1 MCWKWRCVQI
11 FLILLFLAT
20 LPVQS
25 KIHLILAIDNSEA
38 TNKIDPNGYRW
49 ESAPLA
55 IDQLQVG
62 DGLEIINLSRP
73 HQPLVNEKILTGHF
87 SQKEQL
93 KKNLDIPSKRHSEV
107 NTKEGLQYLWDR
119 LNNPTQYRDPL
130 NPTGVI
136 VLAYHTNQL
145 DLRERNSATIE
156 AISLKKLDLQTPVDL
171 LTRVSQ
177 LLNQMHGYTVS
188 VVQPITKPQPFD
200 ASSFLVH
207 DPRIEEIQV
216 QYLFKSSE
224 ELSAIEV
231 RDALGEFVY
240 HYAESKNLK
249 LYTIPNPPLGN
260 WKVTFQNLDQVS
272 QVVSTRINDKLDLP
286 ELVFKKPEE
295 KQWPIELRVQAE
307 KSFESA
313 GIAMHLDVIY
323 ATVRLP
329 DNTDQQLQLTSVPST
344 STPSFSTVYTPLENG
359 DYYITIDPSTAYVVT
374 PPRRLVKVVPAAKP
388 DPLPFMLAVLV
399 VVGAM
404 ATGGVM
410 VLGAMRQSEQDNV
423 EFFMS
428 DDFADLELKEDD
440 ATTTSE
446 KQADAFLDP
455 KIAAPNDVE
464 EFMAND
470 AQTVATPT
478 ENMELIIN
486 TEADE
491 DIADA
496 DLEEELEDLV
506 GYDDILQLISGMHTS
521 SEDDEDDLEGN
532 NEADKIWQEL
542 NDSADDFDDFDDLS
556 DSGDDNADLILD
568 LDDEDDFD
576 NLDDLDLGLDD
587 SDVEGEKPS
596 LSDTNDDED
605 ALSPNRSDTAPIS
618 ESPTTSID
626 AKDRASNP
634 DKLASAANTLSSDL
648 EATELEELPNEEDSL
663 KLKSES
669 NKNGINDLIA
679 NQSQVEDLK
688 ELLESQESILDSN
701 DASEDDNID
710 PAEHNLALE
719 TGLEEKTN
727 NENTNLLEL
736 IDSTADQESESSL
749 LDDSDPIEK
758 LETETSDLEVPGEES
773 KQKADLVDQID
784 SEYPTDE
791 PEPSEISAHTSAPA
805 DDLSLEDTTA
815 LGDGLSLEPVPAE
828 QDADTNSTE
837 VLSQRSSPD
846 ENDSGDDSSLDSIM
860 DMVSDD
866 DNDPLAALLAETEE
880 SSGDTSLEE
889 SPAEEEFHDLV
900 EEWPELQAEKPEAD
914 AESSSV
920 DEEFEEPNFES
931 EPSANPIESVP
942 DQLENEVADHLDP
955 VDVTS
960 VPVANANQ
968 IGAQLDN
975 EPSEVSA
982 HTSAPADDLSLEDT
996 TALGDGLSLEPVPA
1010 EQDADTNSTE
1020 VLSQRSS
1027 PDENDSGDDSS
1038 LDSIMDM
1045 VSDDDNDPLAALL
1058 AETEES
1064 SGDTSLEESPA
1075 EEEFHDL
1082 VEEWPELQAEKPEA
1096 DAESSSVDEEFEEPN
1111 FESEPSANPIESVP
1125 DQLENEVADHLDPVD
1140 VTSVPVANA
1149 NQIGAQLDNEP
1160 SEVLEVME
1168 PVRLASDQQTK
1179 EAEQPDDVED
1189 EDLQNL
1195 LHQIEAISE
1204 DNSDQSAQ
1212 NPTISDQTELRSRP
1226 LPRHRSRADRRRS
1239 SNRHSAQTSESE
1251 VSMSRPREAK
1261 KEQVASTDIDEV
1273 LAAIDR
1279 LRETD

>member
-49 ESAPLA
+49 ESARLA

-73 HQPLVNEKILTGHF
+73 HQPLVNEKNLTGHF

-188 VVQPITKPQPFD
+188 VVQPITKLQPFD

-663 KLKSES
+663 KLESES
-669 NKNGINDLIA
+669 NENEINDLIA

-688 ELLESQESILDSN
+688 ELLENQESILDSN

-900 EEWPELQAEKPEAD
+900 EEWPELQAEKPE
-914 AESSSV
+914 V
-920 DEEFEEPNFES
+920 
-931 EPSANPIESVP
+931 
-942 DQLENEVADHLDP
+942 
-955 VDVTS
+955 
-960 VPVANANQ
+960 
-968 IGAQLDN
+968 
-975 EPSEVSA
+975 
-982 HTSAPADDLSLEDT
+982 
-996 TALGDGLSLEPVPA
+996 
-1010 EQDADTNSTE
+1010 
-1020 VLSQRSS
+1020 
-1027 PDENDSGDDSS
+1027 
-1038 LDSIMDM
+1038 
-1045 VSDDDNDPLAALL
+1045 
-1058 AETEES
+1058 
-1064 SGDTSLEESPA
+1064 
-1075 EEEFHDL
+1075 
-1082 VEEWPELQAEKPEA
+1082 

>member
-49 ESAPLA
+49 ESARLA

-188 VVQPITKPQPFD
+188 VVQPITKLQPFD

-404 ATGGVM
+404 ATGGVI

-478 ENMELIIN
+478 ENMELVIN

-663 KLKSES
+663 KLESES
-669 NKNGINDLIA
+669 NENEINDLIA

-791 PEPSEISAHTSAPA
+791 PEPSEVFAHTSAPA

-889 SPAEEEFHDLV
+889 SPAEEEFHDLM
-900 EEWPELQAEKPEAD
+900 EEWPELQAEKPE
-914 AESSSV
+914 V
-920 DEEFEEPNFES
+920 
-931 EPSANPIESVP
+931 
-942 DQLENEVADHLDP
+942 
-955 VDVTS
+955 
-960 VPVANANQ
+960 
-968 IGAQLDN
+968 
-975 EPSEVSA
+975 
-982 HTSAPADDLSLEDT
+982 
-996 TALGDGLSLEPVPA
+996 
-1010 EQDADTNSTE
+1010 
-1020 VLSQRSS
+1020 
-1027 PDENDSGDDSS
+1027 
-1038 LDSIMDM
+1038 
-1045 VSDDDNDPLAALL
+1045 
-1058 AETEES
+1058 
-1064 SGDTSLEESPA
+1064 
-1075 EEEFHDL
+1075 
-1082 VEEWPELQAEKPEA
+1082 

-1226 LPRHRSRADRRRS
+1226 LPRHRSRADQRRS

>member
-49 ESAPLA
+49 ESARLA

-119 LNNPTQYRDPL
+119 LNNPTQYRDRL

-188 VVQPITKPQPFD
+188 VVQPITKLQPFD

-478 ENMELIIN
+478 ENMELVIN

-542 NDSADDFDDFDDLS
+542 NDSADDFDDLS

-626 AKDRASNP
+626 AKDRTSNP

-663 KLKSES
+663 KLESES
-669 NKNGINDLIA
+669 NENEINDLIA

-719 TGLEEKTN
+719 TGLEEKTD

-900 EEWPELQAEKPEAD
+900 EEWPELQAEKPE
-914 AESSSV
+914 V
-920 DEEFEEPNFES
+920 
-931 EPSANPIESVP
+931 
-942 DQLENEVADHLDP
+942 
-955 VDVTS
+955 
-960 VPVANANQ
+960 
-968 IGAQLDN
+968 
-975 EPSEVSA
+975 
-982 HTSAPADDLSLEDT
+982 
-996 TALGDGLSLEPVPA
+996 
-1010 EQDADTNSTE
+1010 
-1020 VLSQRSS
+1020 
-1027 PDENDSGDDSS
+1027 
-1038 LDSIMDM
+1038 
-1045 VSDDDNDPLAALL
+1045 
-1058 AETEES
+1058 
-1064 SGDTSLEESPA
+1064 
-1075 EEEFHDL
+1075 
-1082 VEEWPELQAEKPEA
+1082 

>member
-49 ESAPLA
+49 ESARLA

-188 VVQPITKPQPFD
+188 VVQPITKLQPFD

-224 ELSAIEV
+224 DLSAIEV

-521 SEDDEDDLEGN
+521 SEDHEDDLEGN

-663 KLKSES
+663 KLESES
-669 NKNGINDLIA
+669 NENEINDLIA

-688 ELLESQESILDSN
+688 ELLENQESILDSN

-942 DQLENEVADHLDP
+942 DQLENEVADHLD
-955 VDVTS
+955 S
-960 VPVANANQ
+960 
-968 IGAQLDN
+968 
-975 EPSEVSA
+975 
-982 HTSAPADDLSLEDT
+982 
-996 TALGDGLSLEPVPA
+996 
-1010 EQDADTNSTE
+1010 
-1020 VLSQRSS
+1020 
-1027 PDENDSGDDSS
+1027 
-1038 LDSIMDM
+1038 
-1045 VSDDDNDPLAALL
+1045 
-1058 AETEES
+1058 
-1064 SGDTSLEESPA
+1064 
-1075 EEEFHDL
+1075 
-1082 VEEWPELQAEKPEA
+1082 
-1096 DAESSSVDEEFEEPN
+1096 
-1111 FESEPSANPIESVP
+1111 
-1125 DQLENEVADHLDPVD
+1125 VD

>member
-49 ESAPLA
+49 ESARLA

-119 LNNPTQYRDPL
+119 LNNPTQYRDRL

-188 VVQPITKPQPFD
+188 VVQPITKLQPFD

-478 ENMELIIN
+478 ENMELVIN

-542 NDSADDFDDFDDLS
+542 NDSADDFDDLS

-626 AKDRASNP
+626 AKDRTSNP

-663 KLKSES
+663 KLESES
-669 NKNGINDLIA
+669 NENEINDLIA

-900 EEWPELQAEKPEAD
+900 EEWPELQAEKPE
-914 AESSSV
+914 V
-920 DEEFEEPNFES
+920 
-931 EPSANPIESVP
+931 
-942 DQLENEVADHLDP
+942 
-955 VDVTS
+955 
-960 VPVANANQ
+960 
-968 IGAQLDN
+968 
-975 EPSEVSA
+975 
-982 HTSAPADDLSLEDT
+982 
-996 TALGDGLSLEPVPA
+996 
-1010 EQDADTNSTE
+1010 
-1020 VLSQRSS
+1020 
-1027 PDENDSGDDSS
+1027 
-1038 LDSIMDM
+1038 
-1045 VSDDDNDPLAALL
+1045 
-1058 AETEES
+1058 
-1064 SGDTSLEESPA
+1064 
-1075 EEEFHDL
+1075 
-1082 VEEWPELQAEKPEA
+1082 